1 MAHLTGVAKCY
12 VAHTWQPAGGILCC
26 DAFHGFVGGMLG
38 HARVELTAVGE
49 RFEPCQYH
57 IQCGLL
63 LVAAAACCI
72 YWVHSSRLAAYR
84 SSSSSSSSSSGSGSS
99 CGCASA
105 GKRLLRYQRNHQHQ
119 HQHHRR
125 AAGKPG

>member
-84 SSSSSSSSSSGSGSS
+84 SSSSSSSGSGSGSS